1 MQRYL
6 DPTNDS
12 LFKKIFR
19 DLERLK
25 EFINAVLEL
34 PEGFRIKEIEFIP
47 VEQVPIIDK
56 GKKSIF
62 DLKVKDEAGSWYII
76 EMQKRNE
83 SDYLKRV
90 QYYSAHSYVQQL
102 TKGIKHKDLLP
113 VIVISLIKTKMF
125 DDEVPCI
132 SLHKMLETKTNK
144 QYLFDFSYVFIE
156 LKKFDKDKFD
166 NTIDE
171 WLHLFKC
178 AENETSPP
186 ANIKSEK
193 VLDAYNVIEMHN
205 LTPEE
210 YDAYIR
216 AKLMEDAEEIALS
229 ENFEKGKAEGKAELI
244 QMMLKQGKTV
254 QQIIEFT
261 GLSKEEIEELKAK
274 IENSK
279 AS

>member
-83 SDYLKRV
+83 SDYLKK
-90 QYYSAHSYVQQL
+90 S
-102 TKGIKHKDLLP
+102 TI
-113 VIVISLIKTKMF
+113 
-125 DDEVPCI
+125 
-132 SLHKMLETKTNK
+132 
-144 QYLFDFSYVFIE
+144 LFCSFLRTATD
-156 LKKFDKDKFD
+156 
-166 NTIDE
+166 
-171 WLHLFKC
+171 
-178 AENETSPP
+178 
-186 ANIKSEK
+186 
-193 VLDAYNVIEMHN
+193 
-205 LTPEE
+205 
-210 YDAYIR
+210 
-216 AKLMEDAEEIALS
+216 
-229 ENFEKGKAEGKAELI
+229 
-244 QMMLKQGKTV
+244 
-254 QQIIEFT
+254 
-261 GLSKEEIEELKAK
+261 
-274 IENSK
+274 
-279 AS
+279 

>member
-102 TKGIKHKDLLP
+102 TKGIKNKDLLP
-113 VIVISLIKTKMF
+113 VIVISLIKRLKCLMTK
-125 DDEVPCI
+125 
-132 SLHKMLETKTNK
+132 
-144 QYLFDFSYVFIE
+144 YLV
-156 LKKFDKDKFD
+156 
-166 NTIDE
+166 
-171 WLHLFKC
+171 
-178 AENETSPP
+178 
-186 ANIKSEK
+186 
-193 VLDAYNVIEMHN
+193 
-205 LTPEE
+205 
-210 YDAYIR
+210 
-216 AKLMEDAEEIALS
+216 
-229 ENFEKGKAEGKAELI
+229 
-244 QMMLKQGKTV
+244 
-254 QQIIEFT
+254 
-261 GLSKEEIEELKAK
+261 
-274 IENSK
+274 
-279 AS
+279 

>member
-47 VEQVPIIDK
+47 VEQVHIIDK

-102 TKGIKHKDLLP
+102 TQGIKHKDLLP

-132 SLHKMLETKTNK
+132 SLHKTLETKTNK
-144 QYLFDFSYVFIE
+144 QYLFDFPMY
-156 LKKFDKDKFD
+156 L
-166 NTIDE
+166 
-171 WLHLFKC
+171 
-178 AENETSPP
+178 
-186 ANIKSEK
+186 
-193 VLDAYNVIEMHN
+193 
-205 LTPEE
+205 
-210 YDAYIR
+210 
-216 AKLMEDAEEIALS
+216 
-229 ENFEKGKAEGKAELI
+229 
-244 QMMLKQGKTV
+244 
-254 QQIIEFT
+254 
-261 GLSKEEIEELKAK
+261 
-274 IENSK
+274 
-279 AS
+279 